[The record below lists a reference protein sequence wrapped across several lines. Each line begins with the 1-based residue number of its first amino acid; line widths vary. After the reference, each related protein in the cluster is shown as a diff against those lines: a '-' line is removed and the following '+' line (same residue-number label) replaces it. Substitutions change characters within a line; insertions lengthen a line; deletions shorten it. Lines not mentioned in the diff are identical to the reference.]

1 MVIQRKY
8 ATKNNLGG
16 ILLILE
22 SDLTLT
28 ASVYKMFPARN
39 SFTVMLIFTMFF
51 L

>member
-1 MVIQRKY
+1 MVIQREY
-8 ATKNNLGG
+8 ATKNNLGA

-28 ASVYKMFPARN
+28 AIAYKMLAARN